1 MTTLD
6 DLKNNIAT
14 GVFGM
19 TIADAHAR
27 NICIDCK
34 APIRDER
41 GEDAEATGE
50 NGQIYSDA
58 GWKEYCISGLC
69 ETCYDSVGG
78 N

>member
-6 DLKNNIAT
+6 DLKNNIAI
-14 GVFGM
+14 GMFGI

-41 GEDAEATGE
+41 GCEETGE
-50 NGQIYSDA
+50 NGQIYSEA
-58 GWKEYCISGLC
+58 GWKEYHISGLC
-69 ETCYDSVGG
+69 ETCYDCSTR
-78 N
+78 

>member
-1 MTTLD
+1 MTTLN
-6 DLKNNIAT
+6 DLKNNIAISM
-14 GVFGM
+14 FGM

-34 APIRDER
+34 SAIRDER
-41 GEDAEATGE
+41 GEEETGE

-58 GWKEYCISGLC
+58 GWKEYAISGLC

>member
-6 DLKNNIAT
+6 DLKNNIAI
-14 GVFGM
+14 GMFGM

-34 APIRDER
+34 SPIRDER

-58 GWKEYCISGLC
+58 GWKEYHISGLC
-69 ETCYDSVGG
+69 ETCYDCSTR
-78 N
+78 